1 MKNNSKKLNL
11 EKETVKTLTPD
22 QLTNV
27 AGGGGDGTVTLTLR

>member
-11 EKETVKTLTPD
+11 EKETFKTLTPD

-27 AGGGGDGTVTLTLR
+27 AGGNDPQKLTTTQ

>member
-11 EKETVKTLTPD
+11 EKETFKILTPD

-27 AGGGGDGTVTLTLR
+27 AGGAGEGTVTLTIH

>member
-11 EKETVKTLTPD
+11 EKETFKTLTPD

-27 AGGGGDGTVTLTLR
+27 AGGGTQTTVTETH

>member
-11 EKETVKTLTPD
+11 EKETFKTLTPD

-27 AGGGGDGTVTLTLR
+27 AGGNPPQTLTITQ